1 MSQGLE
7 AAVGAMAVETI
18 ERDGMRILVDVPFP
32 ASDGTTLRAD
42 VFLPAAEGRY
52 PTILSYGCYA
62 KGQSFQEAYAGQWD
76 RMVEDFPAILTMSSN
91 RYQCWELTDPELW
104 VRDGYAVVR
113 VDSRG
118 SGSSEGVQD
127 VFSFREVLDYYDSI
141 EWAAV
146 QPWSSGRVGLLGI
159 SYYAVNQWMVAALQP
174 PHLAAMIPWEGAA
187 DSYRDMYYHGGIR
200 CQFLDAWLP
209 RQLAMQHG
217 YGDRGRKSVVTGRN
231 VAGAVTLS
239 DAELAANRT
248 DKVALVKAHST
259 ADDYYNGI
267 IADWSKITIP
277 FLSAGNWGGAGLHL
291 RGNVE
296 GFTQAASTQK
306 WLEIHGMEH
315 WTHFYTPYGVGLQK
329 RFFDHVLK
337 GEANGWDRQKPVILQ
352 VRTVDGFVERHEEA
366 WPLPG
371 TAWTEHYLDCGSFFM
386 SQNKPSV
393 AAARTFEASGPGL
406 TFETAAMA
414 ADTEITGPLA
424 ATLYVSSDTSD
435 VDLFAI
441 LRLFDPDGREVV
453 FRGAMDAHAPVA
465 QGWLRG
471 SHRRLDPD
479 KSLPYRPYHTHTD
492 PEPLTPHEVYR
503 MDVEIWPTSIVVPK
517 GYRLALTIKG
527 SDYVYSGPAS
537 PAAGCHRY
545 PSRGCGPFLHNDPD
559 NRPASVF
566 AGRTTI
572 HSGGSRASK
581 LLLPVIP
588 SSRARSP

>member
-1 MSQGLE
+1 MAQ
-7 AAVGAMAVETI
+7 AVDGSETI
-18 ERDGMRILVDVPFP
+18 ERDGMRILIDVPFP
-32 ASDGTTLRAD
+32 ARDGTTLRAD
-42 VFLPAAEGRY
+42 VYLPAAPGRY

-62 KGQSFQEAYAGQWD
+62 KGQSFQQAYAGQWD
-76 RMVEDFPAILTMSSN
+76 RMVEDFPAIHDMSSN
-91 RYQCWELTDPELW
+91 RYQSWELTDPEIW
-104 VRDGYAVVR
+104 TREGYAVVR

-127 VFSFREVLDYYDSI
+127 VFSYREALDYYDSI
-141 EWAAV
+141 EWAAA

-159 SYYAVNQWMVAALQP
+159 SYYAVNQWMVASLQP

-209 RQLAMQHG
+209 RQLPMQYG
-217 YGDRGRKSVVTGRN
+217 YGDRGRKSIVTGRN

-248 DKVALVKAHST
+248 DKVAIIKAHPT
-259 ADDYYNGI
+259 DDESYDGI
-267 IADWSKITIP
+267 AADWSKITIP

-296 GFTQAASTQK
+296 AFAQAASTQK

-315 WTHFYTPYGVGLQK
+315 WSHFYTPYGVGLQR
-329 RFFDHVLK
+329 RFFDHMLK

-352 VRTVDGFVERHEEA
+352 VRTVDGFVERHEDA
-366 WPLPG
+366 WPLPR
-371 TAWTEHYLDCGSFFM
+371 TQWTDHFLDCGSHFM
-386 SQNKPSV
+386 STGKPSV
-393 AAARTFEASGPGL
+393 AAAKTFDATGPGL

-414 ADTEITGPLA
+414 QDTEITGPVV

-435 VDLFAI
+435 VDLFVM

-453 FRGAMDAHAPVA
+453 FRAAMDAHAPVA

-471 SHRRLDPD
+471 SHRKLDD
-479 KSLPYRPYHTHTD
+479 EKSLPYRPYHVHDT
-492 PEPLTPHEVYR
+492 PEPLTPHRIYR

-517 GYRLALTIKG
+517 GYRLALTVKG
-527 SDYVYSGPAS
+527 SDYVYAGPTH
-537 PAAGCHRY
+537 PAASCHRY

-559 NRPASVF
+559 DRPASVF
-566 AGRTTI
+566 AGKTTI
-572 HSGGSRASK
+572 YTGAAHASK

-588 SSRARSP
+588 PLKT